1 MSGLR
6 TYPAIQAALDD
17 MDGGH
22 RDVGWSILAALARAQ
37 LVENRSVVLDGVAR
51 AAQREQCGA
60 LARDVGAWFVVI
72 TTTCSDSS
80 VHGPRIVGRRRLIPN
95 WYELRWEEVERA
107 VAVWEHVE
115 GDLDLDAAEPGRAG
129 ERGCPAPLPGGPVDM
144 CEPLVLVTGLPG
156 SGKTTLAVALARKL
170 DLPLIGKDQYK
181 EILFEVLG
189 VGDMEWSRRIGQAAI
204 ALQYDAMSTVR
215 SAVVDSALWTGVS
228 EPEVEALGLHLI
240 QLHCR
245 CPFEVARA
253 AVLRPGS
260 GRESAMRATGMR
272 R

>member
-1 MSGLR
+1 MASVGRSPTLALVTGLQGTGKSTVAAVAADVLGTAVIAQDWAMSGLR

-60 LARDVGAWFVVI
+60 LARDVGASFVVI

-80 VHGPRIVGRRRLIPN
+80 VHRSRIVGRRRLIPN

-115 GDLDLDAAEPGRAG
+115 GDLDLDATKP
-129 ERGCPAPLPGGPVDM
+129 
-144 CEPLVLVTGLPG
+144 
-156 SGKTTLAVALARKL
+156 
-170 DLPLIGKDQYK
+170 
-181 EILFEVLG
+181 
-189 VGDMEWSRRIGQAAI
+189 W
-204 ALQYDAMSTVR
+204 
-215 SAVVDSALWTGVS
+215 
-228 EPEVEALGLHLI
+228 PENE
-240 QLHCR
+240 
-245 CPFEVARA
+245 
-253 AVLRPGS
+253 AVLRRFLE
-260 GRESAMRATGMR
+260 GR
-272 R
+272 

>member
-1 MSGLR
+1 MASVGRSPTLALVTGLQGTGKSTVAAVAADVLGTAVIAHDWAMSGLR

-60 LARDVGAWFVVI
+60 LARDVGASFVVI

-80 VHGPRIVGRRRLIPN
+80 VHRSRIVGRRRLIPN

-115 GDLDLDAAEPGRAG
+115 GDLDLDAAKP
-129 ERGCPAPLPGGPVDM
+129 
-144 CEPLVLVTGLPG
+144 
-156 SGKTTLAVALARKL
+156 
-170 DLPLIGKDQYK
+170 
-181 EILFEVLG
+181 
-189 VGDMEWSRRIGQAAI
+189 W
-204 ALQYDAMSTVR
+204 
-215 SAVVDSALWTGVS
+215 
-228 EPEVEALGLHLI
+228 PENE
-240 QLHCR
+240 
-245 CPFEVARA
+245 
-253 AVLRPGS
+253 AVLRRFLE
-260 GRESAMRATGMR
+260 GR
-272 R
+272 